1 MKKTATLLAAA
12 ILPLV
17 ASLGIATSSFAQS
30 RTTPAPLTELD
41 QSADATYCQLLA
53 NLYQASDDDNP
64 IIDAAVQEAINLC
77 NKGNTAAGIPVL
89 EQALAYDKVTLP
101 PGGVTP

>member
-1 MKKTATLLAAA
+1 MKKSAALLAAA

-17 ASLGIATSSFAQS
+17 TGLGIATSSLAQS
-30 RTTPAPLTELD
+30 HTTVAPFTANG

-53 NLYQASDDDNP
+53 SLYLESDTDPN
-64 IIDAAVQEAINLC
+64 INAAVLEAINQC

-101 PGGVTP
+101 PGSPTP

>member
-17 ASLGIATSSFAQS
+17 GSLGIATSALAQS
-30 RTTPAPLTELD
+30 HTTVAPFTAIG
-41 QSADATYCQLLA
+41 QSVDATYCQLLA
-53 NLYQASDDDNP
+53 SLYLGSDTDPN
-64 IIDAAVQEAINLC
+64 INAAVLEAINQC

-89 EQALAYDKVTLP
+89 EKALTDAKVTLP
-101 PGGVTP
+101 ARN